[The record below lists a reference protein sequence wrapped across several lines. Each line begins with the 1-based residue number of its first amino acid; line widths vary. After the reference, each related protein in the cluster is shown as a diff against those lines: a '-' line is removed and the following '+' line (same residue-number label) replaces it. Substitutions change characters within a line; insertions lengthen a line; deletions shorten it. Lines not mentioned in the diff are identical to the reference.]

1 MLLLNFMINIIN
13 KAVQDAMASRQ
24 TNKVLTGT
32 LSAVKNFKSL
42 NGGEVPCAEV
52 FYLNQMEIII
62 PISQMNVGRASD
74 DEIQQEKIVR
84 TMLGATID
92 FVVTEINV
100 KTKMAAAS
108 RKKAM
113 EIRRMLELPKH
124 KAGDIILARVTGVGL
139 NSAIVEAYGIETK
152 VPKEETDWGY
162 VGNIELQVGQNVP
175 AKIMELDSEKETIK
189 VSIKEAKEDPYREE
203 VNSLSRGESILGE
216 VTGVQ
221 EYGVFVRI
229 RSGLN
234 ALCPFPNWSNFSPQV
249 GDKYVVKINN
259 INKAE
264 RKISANIMRQI
275 FKANR

>member
-1 MLLLNFMINIIN
+1 
-13 KAVQDAMASRQ
+13 
-24 TNKVLTGT
+24 
-32 LSAVKNFKSL
+32 
-42 NGGEVPCAEV
+42 
-52 FYLNQMEIII
+52 
-62 PISQMNVGRASD
+62 
-74 DEIQQEKIVR
+74 
-84 TMLGATID
+84 MLGATID

-124 KAGDIILARVTGVGL
+124 KVGDIILARVTGVGL
-139 NSAIVEAYGIETK
+139 NAAIIEAYGIETK
-152 VPKEETDWGY
+152 VPKEEIDWGY
-162 VGNIELQVGQNVP
+162 VGDIELQVGENVP
-175 AKIMELDSEKETIK
+175 AKIQELNVEKGTIK
-189 VSIKEAKEDPYREE
+189 VSIKEAKEDPYKEE

-216 VTGVQ
+216 VTGIQ
-221 EYGVFVRI
+221 EYGVFVRM
-229 RSGLN
+229 RSGLS
-234 ALCPFPNWSNFSPQV
+234 ALCPFPNWSNFGPQI